1 MVQFLC
7 WFQLS
12 TYIDKKLK
20 KSKNK
25 KKSIFV
31 FDSHSWNSQGF
42 HIPNRQSVLLEFR
55 SIKPLNLF
63 IMKYYEKNYGS
74 TSTLQYSF
82 LYIKVKTSKTAPQN
96 VLDSLQEAKEQTS
109 PKKMCI
115 NTINIQCGKCWYL

>member
-1 MVQFLC
+1 M
-7 WFQLS
+7 
-12 TYIDKKLK
+12 I
-20 KSKNK
+20 
-25 KKSIFV
+25 
-31 FDSHSWNSQGF
+31 DSHSWNSQGF

-74 TSTLQYSF
+74 TSTLQYAF
-82 LYIKVKTSKTAPQN
+82 PYIKVKTSKTAPQN

-115 NTINIQCGKCWYL
+115 NTINIKCGKCWYL